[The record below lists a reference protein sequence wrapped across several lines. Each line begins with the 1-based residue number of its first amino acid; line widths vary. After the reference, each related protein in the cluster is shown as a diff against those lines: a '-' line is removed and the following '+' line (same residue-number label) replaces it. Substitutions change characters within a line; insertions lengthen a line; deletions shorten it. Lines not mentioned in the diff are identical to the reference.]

1 MIKQQWKK
9 IGIDLDVKELERNLA
24 FTRDN
29 GNENQMITW
38 ANDGSEMI
46 YLFPRHALPVDAAE
60 AHMGMAY
67 AKWYASRGTAGKKP
81 EDPEMLRAFDLF
93 REAFGASEENRV
105 KNAKEIWRIA
115 VEQMWSIG
123 TVGQSPAVM
132 GVRIVKNNMGNV
144 PDRQVNAQHARTP
157 HSSMPITFYFK

>member
-1 MIKQQWKK
+1 AS
-9 IGIDLDVKELERNLA
+9 DCP
-24 FTRDN
+24 
-29 GNENQMITW
+29 
-38 ANDGSEMI
+38 EMI
-46 YLFPRHALPVDAAE
+46 YLVPRHALPGDGAE
-60 AHMGMAY
+60 ANMGTAY
-67 AKWYASRGTAGKKP
+67 AKWYASRGAAGKKP

-144 PDRQVNAQHARTP
+144 PEGQMNA
-157 HSSMPITFYFK
+157 